1 MYVMDNKSIEKWSS
15 LKEITEYLGASR
27 ESVFKWIE
35 NKGMPAHK
43 LGKLW
48 KFKISEVDEWIISG
62 KSGNKGEDKIEH
74 GPLTELLESKKKLE

>member
-1 MYVMDNKSIEKWSS
+1 MDDKNIEKWLS

-27 ESVFKWIE
+27 ESIFKWIE

-48 KFKISEVDEWIISG
+48 RFKISEVDEWIRSG
-62 KSGNKGEDKIEH
+62 EASDKASVVDENK
-74 GPLTELLESKKKLE
+74 

>member
-1 MYVMDNKSIEKWSS
+1 MDNKNIEKWSS

-35 NKGMPAHK
+35 GKGMPAHK

-48 KFKISEVDEWIISG
+48 KFKVSEVDEWIMSG
-62 KSGNKGEDKIEH
+62 RAGDKSDGNEF
-74 GPLTELLESKKKLE
+74 TE